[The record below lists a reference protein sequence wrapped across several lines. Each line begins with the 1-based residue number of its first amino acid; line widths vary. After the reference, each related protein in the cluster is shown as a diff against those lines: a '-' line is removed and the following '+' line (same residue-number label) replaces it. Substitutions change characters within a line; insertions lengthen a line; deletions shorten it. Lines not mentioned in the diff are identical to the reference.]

1 MCWCLLHPTL
11 CIQSQSDFVQGHY
24 PVVKEDA
31 AEMCAIQIA
40 AEHAGGMVGD
50 DIGIMNCIEKYITKQ
65 VRLGARRGARV
76 SASGT
81 QSYCGRKQRV
91 CLK

>member
-1 MCWCLLHPTL
+1 M

-65 VRLGARRGARV
+65 VRLGARPGTR
-76 SASGT
+76 ASSSET
-81 QSYCGRKQRV
+81 QWCSGCKQRL
-91 CLK
+91 C